1 MKRIQCIIGL
11 IKAPRNW
18 ENELADISSFRTKFN
33 HLETMLIQITD
44 QKAHKFLEDLEDLNL
59 IKVLQKKE
67 QASEKLSEKY
77 AGKLSPRVAEELQE
91 YISKSREEW
100 ESRNT

>member
-1 MKRIQCIIGL
+1 
-11 IKAPRNW
+11 
-18 ENELADISSFRTKFN
+18 
-33 HLETMLIQITD
+33 MLIQITD
-44 QKAHKFLEDLEDLNL
+44 QKAYKFLEDLEDLNL

-91 YISKSREEW
+91 YVSKSREEW
-100 ESRNT
+100 ESRNS